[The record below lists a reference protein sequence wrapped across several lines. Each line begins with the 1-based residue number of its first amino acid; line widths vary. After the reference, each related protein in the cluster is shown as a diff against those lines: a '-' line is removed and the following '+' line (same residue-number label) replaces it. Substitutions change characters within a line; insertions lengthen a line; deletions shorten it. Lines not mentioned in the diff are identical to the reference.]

1 MYDTVLT
8 AVVYVRP
15 GPHLESVCY
24 LTGETSILMQNH
36 IGFKRVSAGAPNAS
50 MAKGSGVTW
59 LYKEGR
65 DY

>member
-36 IGFKRVSAGAPNAS
+36 IDLNVSVQELLMLQWQKA
-50 MAKGSGVTW
+50 V
-59 LYKEGR
+59 E
-65 DY
+65 